1 MSVET
6 LYVPNNY
13 IITDD
18 KIQDEIHDDK
28 IHYKKKV
35 NNLNVESISKLITP
49 KEIEECLPIS
59 KKNLEFVEKI
69 RTEIVDI
76 LNGVSNRKIIIV
88 GPCSIHNIE
97 AAKEYGLKLKKISDK
112 VKDKILIVMRVY
124 FEKPRTTVGWKGLI
138 NDPDLDNTFNINKG
152 LKIARELLIFLNDN
166 EIPCGYEVL
175 DTFTPQYIGELISWG
190 AIGARTTESQVHRQL
205 VSGLSIPIGFKN
217 TSSGDYKIAVDAI
230 ISARHPHCFYG
241 IDKYGQASIVKTTGN
256 ANCHIVL
263 RGSNSGTNYQNYE
276 INLVK
281 DVLLFSKL
289 NQDNIMVDCSHGNS
303 RKNYTNQS
311 KVFHYLINELYKNPK
326 FIIGMMLESNLV
338 EGKQK
343 LIYGEADKLEWGKS
357 ITDCCINIKTTEEL
371 IVCLYENLN

>member
-1 MSVET
+1 
-6 LYVPNNY
+6 
-13 IITDD
+13 
-18 KIQDEIHDDK
+18 
-28 IHYKKKV
+28 
-35 NNLNVESISKLITP
+35 
-49 KEIEECLPIS
+49 
-59 KKNLEFVEKI
+59 
-69 RTEIVDI
+69 
-76 LNGVSNRKIIIV
+76 
-88 GPCSIHNIE
+88 
-97 AAKEYGLKLKKISDK
+97 
-112 VKDKILIVMRVY
+112 
-124 FEKPRTTVGWKGLI
+124 VGWKGLI

-152 LKIARELLIFLNDN
+152 LKMARELLIFLNDN

-230 ISARHPHCFYG
+230 ISAKHQHCFYG

-256 ANCHIVL
+256 SNCHIVL

-343 LIYGEADKLEWGKS
+343 LIFGEADKLEWGKS
-357 ITDCCINIKTTEEL
+357 ITDCCIDIKTTEEL
-371 IVCLYENLN
+371 IVCLYENLD